1 MSLFR
6 QSSRLWALVPAM
18 LLLFRGSEAAINRA
32 NKRDPLFPEVIN
44 VRAGILTNTVPLA
57 FVDESARNDSIPFST
72 YRGFQPDLLRQL
84 QTISLDMHNITLTY
98 DLEEAPAFSYDAM
111 FELVASE
118 CNTSIDKP
126 IPLEDCNKYD
136 AIIGDYYA
144 MSPRPLR
151 AHFSP
156 NFLTTSAAAVKYVH
170 RVRRDVT
177 TFAEALVLKEPICLL
192 TESFYDKIT
201 LDKYPGMLHIRC
213 DTHAECIKW
222 LKEELCVLFVEDEL
236 QLRYATVKDP
246 EIEIT
251 RETFSE
257 QFVVWPFNKRVMPEL
272 HRELF
277 FQWMYQA
284 KASGSLDA
292 LYDTYFSVNY
302 CPVGFAGSDCT
313 ALCNPS
319 HGISDRFGHCLCDSS
334 RWVGADC
341 ATELFEDQNLLPSSL
356 ISTCYAMVGINYLI
370 CLVCAV
376 WLYFHRN
383 RAQIKIAQ
391 PSFLLLILLGCVI
404 SSSTIIALVQEDA
417 GNGPVQAC
425 MAIPWLYSVGFSIT
439 LGTLFAKVGL
449 DDGLILADL
458 AWLP

>member
-1 MSLFR
+1 MSLFL
-6 QSSRLWALVPAM
+6 QSSRCWTLVPAV
-18 LLLFRGSEAAINRA
+18 LLLLRGSDAANSRA
-32 NKRDPLFPEVIN
+32 NIGDPSFPEAMH
-44 VRAGILTNTVPLA
+44 VRAAILTNTVPLA
-57 FVDESARNDSIPFST
+57 YVDESARNDSIPFST

-84 QTISLDMHNITLTY
+84 QTIALDMHNITLTY
-98 DLEEAPAFSYDAM
+98 DLEEAPAFSYSAM
-111 FELVASE
+111 FELVASD
-118 CNTSIDKP
+118 CNTSIDNS

-136 AIIGDYYA
+136 AIFGDYYA

-151 AHFSP
+151 VHFSP

-170 RVRRDVT
+170 RVKRDVT

-192 TESFYDKIT
+192 KESFYDEIT
-201 LDKYPGMLHIRC
+201 LDKYPGMLSIRC
-213 DTHAECIKW
+213 ETHAECINW
-222 LKEELCVLFVEDEL
+222 LKGERCVLFVEDEL
-236 QLRYATVKDP
+236 QLRYATVNDP

-257 QFVVWPFNKRVMPEL
+257 QFVLWPFNKRVMAEL

-284 KASGSLDA
+284 KASGALDA
-292 LYDTYFSVNY
+292 LYVTYFSVHY

-313 ALCNPS
+313 ASCNPS
-319 HGISDRFGHCLCDSS
+319 HGISDRFGRCICDSN

-341 ATELFEDQNLLPSSL
+341 ATELYEDQHLLPSSL
-356 ISTCYAMVGINYLI
+356 ISICYAMVGVNYLI
-370 CLVCAV
+370 CLVCAI
-376 WLYFHRN
+376 WLYFQRN

-391 PSFLLLILLGCVI
+391 PSFLLLILLGCII
-404 SSSTIIALVQEDA
+404 SSSTILALAQEDA
-417 GNGPVQAC
+417 GDGPVQAC

-449 DDGLILADL
+449 DDGLTHADL